1 MLCREVHPL
10 KAHDPIAVT
19 LSGIVIRV
27 TDLFLIPVMVL
38 PSSERIN
45 ILSIITLGEC
55 ISYKSIL
62 FTLSFEDSLAA
73 RSVGQHKVRR
83 VAGGTYIDHLI
94 RGDTHQS
101 CTGRY
106 SEPLH
111 PSCIYSAN
119 IRFFMEIDEK

>member
-1 MLCREVHPL
+1 
-10 KAHDPIAVT
+10 
-19 LSGIVIRV
+19 
-27 TDLFLIPVMVL
+27 MVL

-73 RSVGQHKVRR
+73 LSMGQHTVRI
-83 VAGGTYIDHLI
+83 VAVGTDTNHLI
-94 RGDTHQS
+94 RGDTHLC

-119 IRFFMEIDEK
+119 IRFFIDIDEG